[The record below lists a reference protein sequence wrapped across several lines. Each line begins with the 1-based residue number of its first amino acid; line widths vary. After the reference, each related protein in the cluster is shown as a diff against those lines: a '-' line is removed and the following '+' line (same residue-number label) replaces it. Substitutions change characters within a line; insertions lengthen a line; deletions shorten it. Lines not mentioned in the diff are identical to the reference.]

1 MTTRAIIFDYGNVLD
16 VVDDMQSWLDKREM
30 LATQVGMTGDQLWEH
45 LYYTDPWQKV
55 KRGQIPVEEF
65 HDRILR
71 PLGIVE
77 AQAQSDYMVR
87 LKEGRD
93 KVHPGM
99 AALLYELKPHYR
111 LGLLSNTDLVEME
124 TWIAE
129 SQGLPNIFDVVVSS
143 AKAGMAKPE
152 PEIYH
157 LALKL
162 LEIAPEEALFIDD
175 LPRNTIAAEA
185 LGIPSIIF
193 ESPAQLR
200 HELEARG
207 ILPKVQPNKLKDQ
220 SVDQRPPVQS
230 T

>member
-1 MTTRAIIFDYGNVLD
+1 MTTRAIIFDFGNVLD
-16 VVDDMQSWLDKREM
+16 VVDDMQPWLEKREM
-30 LATQVGMTGDQLWEH
+30 LASQVGMTGDQLWEH

-55 KRGQIPVEEF
+55 KRGQISVEEF

-77 AQAQSDYMVR
+77 TQAQSEYMTR

-99 AALLYELKPHYR
+99 AALLSELKPHYR

-124 TWIAE
+124 TWIKE
-129 SQGLPNIFDVVVSS
+129 VQGLPGIFDVVVSS

-152 PEIYH
+152 PEIYQ

-162 LEIAPEEALFIDD
+162 LDIAPEEALFIDD
-175 LPRNTIAAEA
+175 LPRNTLAAEA
-185 LGIPSIIF
+185 LGIPSIVF

-200 HELEARG
+200 RELQARG
-207 ILPKVQPNKLKDQ
+207 ILPVEQVNQ
-220 SVDQRPPVQS
+220 V
-230 T
+230 